1 MMHIQRRSV
10 AGRKAAT
17 QALAVIAESIRASRG
32 RKTKAIAVQE
42 NSERKGLMDD
52 IEEIQ
57 DAFQIMEEA
66 NKENVIPQSKETL
79 KENSNMLKPLHEIG
93 NKKEI
98 TEKSGDKK
106 KRGRKKMVLG
116 PKKIDQENESN
127 MNETRLNMFIEAKT
141 TGAQGTIIER
151 DMN

>member
-32 RKTKAIAVQE
+32 RKTRPQAVQE

-57 DAFQIMEEA
+57 EGFHTLEEA
-66 NKENVIPQSKETL
+66 NKENVIPQSKE
-79 KENSNMLKPLHEIG
+79 I
-93 NKKEI
+93 
-98 TEKSGDKK
+98 
-106 KRGRKKMVLG
+106 
-116 PKKIDQENESN
+116 
-127 MNETRLNMFIEAKT
+127 
-141 TGAQGTIIER
+141 
-151 DMN
+151 